1 MKNINRIGISVML
14 FLSSL
19 AAAGNSIQTT
29 DLKCEYA
36 SNPIGLDALEPQL
49 SWRIISEERGVLQT
63 AYRIIV
69 ADSQELIEQNIGNIW
84 DSEKTKSSRSSGI
97 KYAGTELKSRN
108 RYYWKVKIW
117 DKNREHEWSIPSFF
131 EMGLLKNSDWVAD
144 WVGAIPKWPG
154 KVLYFRS
161 NFKLKQ
167 NIQKARIYISGIGYY
182 NLYINGQKVGDH
194 VLDPGVTGYNK
205 RVLYVTYDIND
216 FLKND
221 NVIGITVAPGWYG
234 VPKVR
239 AQIEL
244 TYQDGSKEQVI
255 TSGSTGW
262 AVSIGPIVSS
272 DIYDGETYNAMLEDT
287 GWNSDP
293 KFNSNG
299 LTGDFW
305 KNVVAVS
312 PPGGKLVAQKLEP
325 IKVIESLKP
334 VQITEPSP
342 GIYILDAGRNLAG
355 WASIKVKGNKG
366 VKISLKFAETLYENG
381 TVNKEN
387 LRGAKATD
395 EYILKGSGEEIWEPA
410 FTYHGFRYIQVEGF
424 PYKPTTDDIQI
435 KVVRSAVAQHG
446 NFSCSNEL
454 LNRICKMVML
464 TEANNLHS
472 IPTDCP
478 QRDERMGWLN
488 DMTVR
493 IEPAIY
499 NFDMSRFYAKW
510 LDDISDTQNQEGSIA
525 DTAPFHW
532 GFNPADPVSA
542 SYLLLAWQSYNFYG
556 NEQIIHKHYNCLKA
570 WTDFLYSKTENGIVP
585 YSRWGDWC
593 PPIKFS
599 VNNSPLSRDTPGEL
613 MSTGYLYYCSK
624 ITAQMAKI
632 IDKKEDVVLYN
643 EIALKT
649 KEAYNKKFWKEDIG
663 GYHSNNQACNSFSL
677 FAGLVDNDKVKLVVD
692 NLAADVKKN
701 DYHLTTGNQCT
712 KYLLEMLSEHGHHEA
727 AYRVATQKTYPGWGY
742 MIDNGATSLWE
753 RWENMTGGQMNS
765 HNHPMMGSI
774 GSWYYKY
781 ILGITP
787 DINNPGFE
795 RFTIRPILFKNL
807 DFAEGD
813 YQSVKGVIKS
823 SWQKKDG
830 KLTFCVTIPCN
841 STAIVYVPTK
851 QPKSVTEN
859 NKKIGEMDG
868 VKFLKS
874 EGNYAVF
881 EVGSGSYNFISKY

>member
-1 MKNINRIGISVML
+1 MKFRIGIFIILLMMPVIVAG
-14 FLSSL
+14 SS
-19 AAAGNSIQTT
+19 ASTV

-49 SWRIISEERGVLQT
+49 SWRIESQERGVSQT

-69 ADSQELIEQNIGNIW
+69 ADSKTLIDQNVGNIW
-84 DSEKTKSSRSSGI
+84 DSGKINSSHSSGI
-97 KYAGTELKSRN
+97 KYAGSELKSRN
-108 RYYWKVKIW
+108 RYYWKVKLW
-117 DKNREHEWSIPSFF
+117 DKNREYEWSAPAFF
-131 EMGLLKNSDWVAD
+131 EMGLLKASDWVAD
-144 WVGAIPKWPG
+144 WVSAVPKWPG
-154 KVLYFRS
+154 KVLYFRT
-161 NFKLKQ
+161 NFNLKQ
-167 NIQKARIYISGIGYY
+167 SVKEARVYIAAVGYY
-182 NLYINGQKVGDH
+182 NLYVNGAKVGDH
-194 VLDPGVTGYNK
+194 VLDPGVTSYDK

-216 FLKND
+216 YLKQE
-221 NVIGITVAPGWYG
+221 NVIGISVAPGWYG

-244 TYQDGSKEQVI
+244 TYGDGSKGQII

-262 AVSIGPIVSS
+262 GVSIGPIVSS
-272 DIYDGETYNAMLEDT
+272 DIYDGETYDATLEDP

-293 KFNSNG
+293 GFRSNG
-299 LTGDFW
+299 LTGDSW
-305 KNVVAVS
+305 KNVVAIA
-312 PPGGKLVAQKLEP
+312 PPGGKLVAQQLEP
-325 IKVIESLKP
+325 IKIVDKIRP
-334 VQITEPSP
+334 VKISEPSP
-342 GIYILDAGRNLAG
+342 GVYVIDAGRNLAG
-355 WASIKVKGNKG
+355 WASIKVKGSKG
-366 VKISLKFAETLYENG
+366 TKISLKFAETLYENG

-395 EYILKGSGEEIWEPA
+395 TYILKGSGEETWEPD

-424 PYKPTTDDIQI
+424 SYRPTADDIQV
-435 KVVRSAVAQHG
+435 KVVRSAIAEHG
-446 NFSCSNEL
+446 NFNCSNDL

-499 NFDMSRFYAKW
+499 NLDMSRFYAKW
-510 LDDISDTQNQEGSIA
+510 IDDISDTQNQEGSIA

-532 GFNPADPVSA
+532 GYNPADPVSA

-556 NEQIIHKHYNCLKA
+556 NEQIIHKHYGGLKA
-570 WTDFLYSKTENGIVP
+570 WVDFLNSKTEDGIVT

-599 VNNSPLSRDTPGEL
+599 VNNSPLSKDTPGEL
-613 MSTGYLYYCSK
+613 MSTGYLYYCAK
-624 ITAQMAKI
+624 IIAQMADI
-632 IDKKEDVVLYN
+632 IGKKEDVARYN

-649 KEAYNKKFWKEDIG
+649 KEAYNKKFWKDDIG

-677 FAGLVDNDKVKLVVD
+677 FAGLVDDEKVKLVVD

-701 DYHLTTGNQCT
+701 DDHLTTGNQCT
-712 KYLLEMLSEHGHHEA
+712 KYLLEMLSEHGHYEA
-727 AYRVATQKTYPGWGY
+727 AYRIATQRTYPGWGY

-774 GSWYYKY
+774 GSWFYKY
-781 ILGITP
+781 ILGIIP
-787 DINNPGFE
+787 DIDHPGFE
-795 RFTIRPILFKNL
+795 RFTIRPIIFN
-807 DFAEGD
+807 DIDYAEGD

-823 SWQKKDG
+823 SWRKKAG
-830 KLTFCVTIPCN
+830 TISFNITIPCN

-851 QPKSVTEN
+851 QPKSITESNRKIN
-859 NKKIGEMDG
+859 NVNG
-868 VKFLKS
+868 VKFLKN
-874 EGNYAVF
+874 EGNYAIF
-881 EVGSGSYNFISKY
+881 EVGSGTYNFVSKY